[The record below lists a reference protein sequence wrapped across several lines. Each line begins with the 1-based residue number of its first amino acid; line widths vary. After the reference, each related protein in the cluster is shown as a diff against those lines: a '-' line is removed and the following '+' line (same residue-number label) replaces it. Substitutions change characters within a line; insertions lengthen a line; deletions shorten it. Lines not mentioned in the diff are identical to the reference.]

1 MPIVK
6 SAIRIKAKAI
16 WMQDNVI
23 NQKAENLAKAA
34 GMKVVM
40 DDCLLRRHQLLK

>member
-1 MPIVK
+1 
-6 SAIRIKAKAI
+6 
-16 WMQDNVI
+16 MQDNVI

-40 DDCLLRRHQLLK
+40 NDCFNRRHQLIK